1 MENDTRESMKKSG
14 KEKPLPKP
22 PTSAFGRK
30 ERSNQEDQTTLLADR
45 MAAAMA
51 EGKLD
56 EFLKQEMPNNE
67 YARNLATMMMGMTG
81 MMPAGGA
88 VVSSHTAENWE
99 QSQSLENATSGQTPS
114 AEEVP
119 GDVKEA
125 ILGGDVRGLRDL
137 LRREHQKRRPCAET
151 KPAEEASASQPVG
164 QPTIDKELIDALIRI
179 ATDNSVT
186 LDWIMLR
193 AIKLYVQ
200 DYQETGRL

>member
-1 MENDTRESMKKSG
+1 MKKSG

-22 PTSAFGRK
+22 PTSPFGRK
-30 ERSNQEDQTTLLADR
+30 ERSDQEDQTTLLADR
-45 MAAAMA
+45 MAEAMA

-88 VVSSHTAENWE
+88 VVSSHTAENGE
-99 QSQSLENATSGQTPS
+99 QPQSLENETSGLTPS
-114 AEEVP
+114 TEEVP

-125 ILGGDVRGLRDL
+125 IQGGDVRGLMDL
-137 LRREHQKRRPCAET
+137 LRREHQKRRPGADT
-151 KPAEEASASQPVG
+151 KPADDDSASQPVG

-200 DYQETGRL
+200 EYEKTGRL

>member
-1 MENDTRESMKKSG
+1 MKKSD

-22 PTSAFGRK
+22 PTSPFGRK
-30 ERSNQEDQTTLLADR
+30 ERSHQEDQTTLLADR
-45 MAAAMA
+45 MAAAVA

-56 EFLKQEMPNNE
+56 EFLKQEMPDNE

-88 VVSSHTAENWE
+88 AVSSHTTENGDKP
-99 QSQSLENATSGQTPS
+99 QSLESATSGETPS

-125 ILGGDVRGLRDL
+125 IQGGDVRGLMDL
-137 LRREHQKRRPCAET
+137 LRREHQKRRPGADT
-151 KPAEEASASQPVG
+151 KPAAETAASQPVG

-193 AIKLYVQ
+193 AIKIYVQ
-200 DYQETGRL
+200 EYQKTGRL

>member
-1 MENDTRESMKKSG
+1 MKKSY

-22 PTSAFGRK
+22 PISAFGRK
-30 ERSNQEDQTTLLADR
+30 ERSNQKDQTTLLADR

-56 EFLKQEMPNNE
+56 EFLKQEMPDNE

-81 MMPAGGA
+81 MMPEGGA
-88 VVSSHTAENWE
+88 AVSSHPAENGE
-99 QSQSLENATSGQTPS
+99 QPRSLENETSGQTPS
-114 AEEVP
+114 AEDVP
-119 GDVKEA
+119 GDVKKA
-125 ILGGDVRGLRDL
+125 IQGGDARGLMDL
-137 LRREHQKRRPCAET
+137 LRREHQKRRPGADT
-151 KPAEEASASQPVG
+151 KPAEEAAAAFQPVG

-179 ATDNSVT
+179 ATENSVT

-200 DYQETGRL
+200 EYQKTGRL

>member
-1 MENDTRESMKKSG
+1 MKKSD

-22 PTSAFGRK
+22 PTSHFGRK
-30 ERSNQEDQTTLLADR
+30 ERSHQEDQTTLLADR
-45 MAAAMA
+45 MAAAVA

-56 EFLKQEMPNNE
+56 EFLKQEMPDNE

-88 VVSSHTAENWE
+88 AVSSHTTENGDK
-99 QSQSLENATSGQTPS
+99 SQSLESATSGQTPS

-125 ILGGDVRGLRDL
+125 IQGGDVRGLMDL
-137 LRREHQKRRPCAET
+137 LRREHQKRTPGADT
-151 KPAEEASASQPVG
+151 KPAAEAAASQPVG

-179 ATDNSVT
+179 ATDNSVA

-200 DYQETGRL
+200 EYQKTGRL